1 MAKLERTLAR
11 QLSAAVLL
19 GLTSIG
25 WVLVLYLG
33 EWVVLLHIYAG
44 AGDAVVLRQEIV
56 AYLLGA
62 GAESL
67 PSMNALNLAEARHLL
82 DVRRLFAALETLF
95 YGVLAVSVLLLVLQ
109 RHFAAGRMWLLTSY
123 VGLISIL
130 LLGLLIALG
139 GFVPL
144 FVWLHSVVF
153 PAGTWVFP
161 DNSVLIQ
168 LFPLAYFLRFG
179 VLYTAALVLIF
190 TGLLIGNHRRSR

>member
-168 LFPLAYFLRFG
+168 LVPLAYFLRFG
-179 VLYTAALVLIF
+179 VLYTAA
-190 TGLLIGNHRRSR
+190 